1 MTRITLDSASV
12 GQGLGAAVPSL
23 SVTIE
28 AGTVSVLAVESDE
41 RPMLVSLLLGGR
53 LRPDSGT
60 ALIDG
65 RDDLDELRR
74 STALVDTPVVAEPPA
89 GVPLARVVAEEFSF
103 SSRPASRRD
112 VRSFLK
118 RHGIDDYEKLPIRA
132 LPAVE
137 RIRLL
142 CELAVLRPGVTAIVV
157 TSPERHGAAPSY
169 WFEVLTEIATRGTAV
184 AIVTDAATAGIL
196 LGLGACDALAPAA
209 PAAHI
214 APAAPV
220 APAEPAEPETVD
232 EHDEEPAL
240 PDPIDEPSA
249 PSTPEPLGDAGP
261 SAPASLES

>member
-1 MTRITLDSASV
+1 MTHIALEGATV
-12 GQGLGAAVPSL
+12 GRGLGAAVPSL
-23 SVTIE
+23 SLTIE

-60 ALIDG
+60 ALIDR

-74 STALVDTPVVAEPPA
+74 HTALVDTPVVAEPPA

-103 SSRPASRRD
+103 SSHPASRRD

-142 CELAVLRPGVTAIVV
+142 CELAVLRPGITAIVV
-157 TSPERHGAAPSY
+157 TSPERHGASPSG
-169 WFEVLTEIATRGTAV
+169 WFDVLAEIAARGTAV
-184 AIVTDAATAGIL
+184 AVVTDAATAGIL
-196 LGLGACDALAPAA
+196 LGLGARDALAPVEPVA
-209 PAAHI
+209 P
-214 APAAPV
+214 APV
-220 APAEPAEPETVD
+220 APVAPVAPETVD
-232 EHDEEPAL
+232 EHDEEPDL
-240 PDPIDEPSA
+240 PDPIDEPPA
-249 PSTPEPLGDAGP
+249 ASTPEPLGDAGP
-261 SAPASLES
+261 SAPATLES